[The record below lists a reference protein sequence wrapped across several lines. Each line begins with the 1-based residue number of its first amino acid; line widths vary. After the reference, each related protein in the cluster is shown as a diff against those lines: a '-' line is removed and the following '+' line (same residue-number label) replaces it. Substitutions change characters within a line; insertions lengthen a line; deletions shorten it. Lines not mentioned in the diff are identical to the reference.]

1 MKRILSASTTIL
13 AAIVVGYSSSA
24 AAQQISDNEIRHL
37 REQNQLRR
45 AVENVRNGEK
55 EKRASH
61 SLQNERPQPQG
72 EDALQSESHGSGL
85 APKPYKVTMMVRIE
99 QVPRPVGVEE
109 ASLLVGKSAVSHRG
123 EEVGE
128 ISAVVR
134 SPTNALHAV
143 VDVGQFFGIGV
154 RPVAL
159 PIEPGGIDRNGN
171 LRVQV
176 SREDLRSMRRYDPE
190 MYR

>member
-1 MKRILSASTTIL
+1 MKRILSATMLL
-13 AAIVVGYSSSA
+13 AAIVVGYCGGA
-24 AAQQISDNEIRHL
+24 AAQQMSDSEIRHL
-37 REQNQLRR
+37 REQNQVQG
-45 AVENVRNGEK
+45 AVENVRNGEEK
-55 EKRASH
+55 KRASH
-61 SLQNERPQPQG
+61 PPQNERPQPQG
-72 EDALQSESHGSGL
+72 KDAVHSKSHGSGL

-99 QVPRPVGVEE
+99 QIPHPVGVEE

-143 VDVGQFFGIGV
+143 VDVGEFFGIGV

>member
-1 MKRILSASTTIL
+1 MKRILSASITIL
-13 AAIVVGYSSSA
+13 AAIVVGYSSGA
-24 AAQQISDNEIRHL
+24 AAQQISDSEIRHL
-37 REQNQLRR
+37 REQNQVQ

-55 EKRASH
+55 ETHASH
-61 SLQNERPQPQG
+61 QAQSDRPNPQG
-72 EDALQSESHGSGL
+72 EEALQSESHGSGL

-99 QVPRPVGVEE
+99 QVPHPVDPVE
-109 ASLLVGKSAVSHRG
+109 ASRLVGKSAVSRRG
-123 EEVGE
+123 EPVGE

-143 VDVGQFFGIGV
+143 VDVGEFFGIGV

-176 SREDLRSMRRYDPE
+176 SREDLESMQRYDPQ